1 MKAITVFMIF
11 FVYSFAHAQF
21 IETSF
26 NAPCG
31 NISGLAYAV
40 YSGHVMVLD
49 SLMNRVYLIDDWTG
63 TVFSIIDLP
72 VYSSPPVGLASMDS
86 LIYFSESGTAL
97 VHAVDFA
104 GNPVAVYDF
113 SDSGPVSISGLGAH
127 ENDSYGYLYIMDK
140 SDRSVYRQHIPI
152 GSYPIEKLFTI
163 EEGLEVRDIG
173 CDSPEG
179 IPIACS
185 EVVDPVRLYYSG
197 SSYWQINSE
206 ECTDVY
212 GVEHAM
218 GIDRLFFNCGVSG
231 KIYRYCPN
239 MGGTEDTQ
247 SSSVN
252 SLLVEVCS
260 NPVSREESVQ
270 VSVCSPNS
278 GTLSVYAIDGRVL
291 ERRIF
296 SRGNSNLNISLPFTG
311 IFYLVAD
318 NDKATSYTRII
329 CID

>member
-1 MKAITVFMIF
+1 MKAITVLAIF

-31 NISGLAYAV
+31 NISGLAHAA

-49 SLMNRVYLIDDWTG
+49 SLANCVYLIDDWTG
-63 TVFSIIDLP
+63 TVFSMIDLP
-72 VYSSPPVGLASMDS
+72 VYSSPPIGLASMDS

-104 GNPVAVYDF
+104 GNPVTTYDF
-113 SDSGPVSISGLGAH
+113 SDSGPVSISGLGAYEH
-127 ENDSYGYLYIMDK
+127 SSYGYLFIMDK
-140 SDRSVYRQHIPI
+140 SDRSIYRQHIPI
-152 GSYPIEKLFTI
+152 GSYPTEKLFTI
-163 EEGLEVRDIG
+163 EEDLEVRDIG
-173 CDSPEG
+173 CDLLTG

-197 SSYWQINSE
+197 SSYCQVNSE

-212 GVEHAM
+212 GVAAAM
-218 GIDRLFFNCGVSG
+218 EINRLFFNCGMSG
-231 KIYRYCPN
+231 KIYRYCPD
-239 MGGTEDTQ
+239 MGGTEDTY

-260 NPVSREESVQ
+260 NPVSRGESVL
-270 VSVCSPNS
+270 VSVSSPDS
-278 GTLSVYAIDGRVL
+278 GALSVYAIDGRVL
-291 ERRIF
+291 ERRVF

-311 IFYLVAD
+311 IFYLVAN

-329 CID
+329 CIN

>member
-1 MKAITVFMIF
+1 MKAITVFMII

-21 IETSF
+21 VETSF

-49 SLMNRVYLIDDWTG
+49 SLANRVYLIDDWTG

-72 VYSSPPVGLASMDS
+72 VCSSPPVGLASMDS

-97 VHAVDFA
+97 VHAVNFA

-113 SDSGPVSISGLGAH
+113 SDSGPVSISGLGAY
-127 ENDSYGYLYIMDK
+127 EYGSYGYLYIMDK

-152 GSYPIEKLFTI
+152 GSYPTEKLFTI
-163 EEGLEVRDIG
+163 EEDLEVRDIG
-173 CDSPEG
+173 CDLFAG
-179 IPIACS
+179 VPIACS

-197 SSYWQINSE
+197 SSYCQVNSE

-212 GVEHAM
+212 GVASVM
-218 GIDRLFFNCGVSG
+218 GINRIFFNCGVSG
-231 KIYRYCPN
+231 KIYRYCPD

-247 SSSVN
+247 NSSVS
-252 SLLVEVCS
+252 SLSVGVCP
-260 NPVSREESVQ
+260 NPVSRRESVQ
-270 VSVCSPNS
+270 VSVCSPSS
-278 GTLSVYAIDGRVL
+278 GTLSIYSIDGRIL
-291 ERRIF
+291 ERRVF

-318 NDKATSYTRII
+318 NDKSTSYARII
-329 CID
+329 CIN